1 LIKNEIRKLIQKMI
15 QKFLMSQEKLK
26 EEVLNIAKEESWT

>member
-1 LIKNEIRKLIQKMI
+1 LIQKI
-15 QKFLMSQEKLK
+15 LMSQEKLK

>member
-1 LIKNEIRKLIQKMI
+1 LI